1 VGVGLLSEVG
11 RVITEAILDF
21 VFGGLEWAVDLL
33 PTDTMDLSGLTAL
46 TASMGWLDSVFD
58 MSALVGV
65 VTFAIAA
72 EVLFLGVKVALFVWR
87 LTPFSG

>member
-1 VGVGLLSEVG
+1 
-11 RVITEAILDF
+11 VITEAILDF
-21 VFGGLEWAVDLL
+21 VFGGLEWVVDLL

-58 MSALVGV
+58 MSALVGA
-65 VTFAIAA
+65 VTFAVGV
-72 EVLFLGVKVALFVWR
+72 EVVFLGVKVALFVWR